1 LGPPDSQHLVD
12 PGWFATLRRGEIAT
26 WSAPARTV
34 TVHYEPEIGATG
46 DLRKLH
52 HGKPW
57 RPDLVIDV
65 AWADGTRDVHVLDAK
80 LQTDRGAAPWA
91 ALQEVWL
98 KYGDSIGDAAGWPVV
113 RSVWALWPG
122 ARVRLMGPR
131 MRDPDW
137 PPDRLRGGTI
147 GLLPG
152 AEADLGA
159 VVRELVG

>member
-1 LGPPDSQHLVD
+1 
-12 PGWFATLRRGEIAT
+12 
-26 WSAPARTV
+26 
-34 TVHYEPEIGATG
+34 
-46 DLRKLH
+46 
-52 HGKPW
+52 
-57 RPDLVIDV
+57 
-65 AWADGTRDVHVLDAK
+65 
-80 LQTDRGAAPWA
+80 
-91 ALQEVWL
+91 VWL

-159 VVRELVG
+159 VVRELVGAPR